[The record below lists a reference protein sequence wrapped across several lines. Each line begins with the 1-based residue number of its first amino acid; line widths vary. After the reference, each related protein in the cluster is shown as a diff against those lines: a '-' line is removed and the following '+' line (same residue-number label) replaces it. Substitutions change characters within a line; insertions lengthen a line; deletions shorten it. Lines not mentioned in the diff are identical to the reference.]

1 MTKPK
6 PTTETMGGPESY
18 VSYGP
23 QWAVAGA
30 APFRGH
36 KTDGAQGGIVTPM
49 IVAGPEGFNKAAY
62 RKFSIKARLDSEDRS
77 ADDYAMMREVLTR
90 RLSRALKEDPERG
103 SGTWPD
109 LLILDGGKGQLAVGC
124 EVLAEL
130 GLSDIPIIA
139 VAKGPDRNAGRER
152 IFQPERPA
160 LLLGP
165 RDPLLYLIQRLRDEA
180 HRFAIGAH
188 RLGRKKSRLTSA
200 LDQVPGI
207 GAKRKRAL
215 LLHFGSATAVARAG
229 MADLEAVEGISKSVA
244 KKIYDHFNA

>member
-1 MTKPK
+1 MVTRNNLVVSRKPLSCWFLLRCLLSS
-6 PTTETMGGPESY
+6 TAA
-18 VSYGP
+18 
-23 QWAVAGA
+23 AVWND
-30 APFRGH
+30 PF
-36 KTDGAQGGIVTPM
+36 
-49 IVAGPEGFNKAAY
+49 
-62 RKFSIKARLDSEDRS
+62 
-77 ADDYAMMREVLTR
+77 
-90 RLSRALKEDPERG
+90 
-103 SGTWPD
+103 D
-109 LLILDGGKGQLAVGC
+109 L
-124 EVLAEL
+124 
-130 GLSDIPIIA
+130 PIIA

-180 HRFAIGAH
+180 HSFAISAH

-207 GAKRKRAL
+207 GAKRKRTL